1 MAVLIVGLPAVSG
14 ADAYGLGV
22 TTVPT
27 TICGHN
33 DHLLVHNPGAKFY
46 QIRDA
51 YWRGI
56 GPTCIRSLGEVAGFR
71 VTRTAKPLNGLSY
84 PNIMRGCI
92 WNICTPGDELPVKL
106 SNLRSANS
114 TWHTTERAGGRWNA
128 TYDMWFDKNR
138 ITRGHA
144 SGAELMIWLNHQGGC
159 CILWRNASK
168 YWIDGR
174 QWYLQWWRAYD
185 PEYNLHWN
193 YIQFRAVHP
202 TWRVDHLDLKP
213 FVRISENHRL
223 INPDWW
229 MEQVQAVFEIWNGG
243 VGLTTTNFSVHV
255 NGW

>member
-1 MAVLIVGLPAVSG
+1 MTRGRIGVVLAAMAVLIVGLPAVSG

-114 TWHTTERAGGRWNA
+114 TWHTTERAGGGGTPR
-128 TYDMWFDKNR
+128 TTCGS
-138 ITRGHA
+138 TRTGSPA
-144 SGAELMIWLNHQGGC
+144 GTPAARS
-159 CILWRNASK
+159 
-168 YWIDGR
+168 
-174 QWYLQWWRAYD
+174 
-185 PEYNLHWN
+185 
-193 YIQFRAVHP
+193 
-202 TWRVDHLDLKP
+202 
-213 FVRISENHRL
+213 
-223 INPDWW
+223 
-229 MEQVQAVFEIWNGG
+229 
-243 VGLTTTNFSVHV
+243 
-255 NGW
+255 